1 MTYEIS
7 KAENIK
13 KFVVWEITQKD
24 NGFNIKGVFSAKT
37 RKECEL
43 WLKELKR
50 K

>member
-1 MTYEIS
+1 MTYEIL
-7 KAENIK
+7 KDENIK
-13 KFVVWEITQKD
+13 KFVVWKTTQKD

-43 WLKELKR
+43 WIKELK